1 VKQGKIPRKHFL
13 WLCCSLSVAIAVA
26 A

>member
-1 VKQGKIPRKHFL
+1 VKTGKIPRKHFL
-13 WLCCSLSVAIAVA
+13 WRYCGLSVAIAVA

>member
-13 WLCCSLSVAIAVA
+13 WLYCGLSVAIAVA

>member
-1 VKQGKIPRKHFL
+1 VKTGKIPCKHFL
-13 WLCCSLSVAIAVA
+13 WLYCGLSVAIAVA